1 MQLFNAHANLLVHK
15 PGTFSALS
23 AHTLAGDPAMLQISV
38 RRLLILLRKI
48 CLLLGSRYTFEVN
61 NDRFR
66 QLVRMRFDRI
76 LAALVDRGALH
87 AFRVV
92 TDGSVNTAEDQDA
105 GRFIVVLQ
113 VAPTS
118 PIEFITVTLV
128 RTGQGLLEI
137 LEG

>member
-1 MQLFNAHANLLVHK
+1 
-15 PGTFSALS
+15 
-23 AHTLAGDPAMLQISV
+23 V

-48 CLLLGSRYTFEVN
+48 ALLLGSRYTFEVN

-76 LAALVDRGALH
+76 LGALADRGALH
-87 AFRVV
+87 AYRVR
-92 TDGSVNTAEDQDA
+92 TDGDINTFEDQDA
-105 GRFIVVLQ
+105 GRVIVALQ
-113 VAPTS
+113 IAPTS

-128 RTGQGLLEI
+128 RSGEGLLEV